1 MRQIA
6 LLLSLFLLPVPPV
19 SAASGTALSV
29 EAAAALSGALLPLRQ
44 EEAAQQEEE
53 ARESRSELLPL
64 NGTGTLTR
72 RDLEVD
78 PYLVV
83 AIEGRDTAFRD
94 VPREAWFAPF
104 VRDVL
109 EQGWMSGYRDARG
122 ELLGQFG
129 ANDSVTLE
137 QLAKVAVEVSGR
149 DVASCAAEAGPL
161 LAKAAAGTWSE
172 PYVRC
177 AESLGWAVYSD
188 GGESLR
194 SPALRRE
201 VVVTILQAFGVE
213 ASPATGKIF
222 TDVAANVPFAAFIE
236 RAAADNV
243 VGGYADASGVS
254 TGRFGPGDP
263 VNRAALAKI
272 LLTASAEY
280 GS

>member
-6 LLLSLFLLPVPPV
+6 LLLSFVLLPVTPV
-19 SAASGTALSV
+19 TAASGTTLTAEASASLSAGV
-29 EAAAALSGALLPLRQ
+29 SSLQ
-44 EEAAQQEEE
+44 NEEASQQREEE
-53 ARESRSELLPL
+53 RESRSDLLPL
-64 NGTGTLTR
+64 SGTGTVTR
-72 RDLEVD
+72 REQGAD
-78 PYLVV
+78 PFLIV
-83 AIEGRDTAFRD
+83 AVEGLDTSFRD

-104 VRDVL
+104 VRDIL
-109 EQGWMSGYRDARG
+109 ERGWMSGYRDDNG

-129 ANDSVTLE
+129 PGDSVTLE
-137 QLAKVAVEVSGR
+137 QLAKVAVEMSGR
-149 DVASCAAEAGPL
+149 DASSCAAEAGPL
-161 LAKAAAGTWSE
+161 LAKSAAGTWAE

-213 ASPATGKIF
+213 ASPATGKVF
-222 TDVAANVPFAAFIE
+222 TDVAANIPFASFIE
-236 RAAADNV
+236 RAAADGV
-243 VGGYADASGVS
+243 VGGYTDTSGNL
-254 TGRFGPGDP
+254 TGRFGPSDA

-272 LLTASAEY
+272 LLTASAKY